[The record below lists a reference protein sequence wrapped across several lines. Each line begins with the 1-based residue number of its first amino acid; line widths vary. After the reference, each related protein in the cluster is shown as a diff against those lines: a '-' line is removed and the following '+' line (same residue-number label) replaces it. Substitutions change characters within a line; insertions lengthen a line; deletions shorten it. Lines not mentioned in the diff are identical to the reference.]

1 MVEDEKDYD
10 VGLVEKAK
18 SLAVNLAQRASED
31 EKNGALHPE
40 TVQELHEAG
49 ILAMGIPRSL
59 GGTEANLVTLMQV
72 YETLAGAC
80 ASTAWCVG
88 NHTAAV
94 RRLNE
99 VMGEAAEPYLRAIV
113 DEGAVVA
120 HGVVPTGDTR
130 PAPGGFVSSGRW
142 PFMSFS
148 NYAKW
153 AVLSTMAP
161 GQPPD
166 WTSSDTGNPPK
177 AHSRHLIVALDD
189 PGVTL
194 HDNWHTMSIRASS
207 SNDMTL
213 EEVFVEEGRAPATP
227 SRQSDEDVPPG
238 LRVPV
243 GTSYSPPC
251 TVLGIA
257 QAAIRDTIEYANDV
271 GMSYGGAPRSSMPG
285 NQFAIAD
292 AAMLVESAR
301 AFLLQEAKAI
311 LAKAN
316 RGEPFDRR
324 DGIRMRMAGHMARQN
339 SQKAVEGLWV
349 VRGAHGLYE
358 SEAFERY
365 YRDVRIGTL
374 PAPSAPDRVRE
385 QVGKYLFDIPENVEP
400 RWG

>member
-1 MVEDEKDYD
+1 MDENEYD
-10 VGLVEKAK
+10 VGLVEGAK
-18 SLAVNLAQRASED
+18 SLAVRLAQRASEA
-31 EKNGALHPE
+31 EKKRSLHPE
-40 TVQELHEAG
+40 TVRELHDSG
-49 ILAMGIPRSL
+49 ILAMGIPKSL
-59 GGTEANLVTLMQV
+59 GGREANLVTLMQV

-88 NHTAAV
+88 NHTGAV

-99 VMGEAAEPYLRAIV
+99 VMGDAAAPYLKAIV
-113 DEGAVVA
+113 QEGAVVA

-130 PAPGGFVSSGRW
+130 SAPGGFVSSGRW

-148 NYAKW
+148 NYARW

-161 GQPPD
+161 GSPPD
-166 WTSSDTGNPPK
+166 WPSDAAGAPPK
-177 AHSRHLIVALDD
+177 VHNRHLIV
-189 PGVTL
+189 PFEHEGVTL
-194 HDNWHTMSIRASS
+194 HDNWHTMSLRASS
-207 SNDMTL
+207 SNDMSL
-213 EEVFVEEGRAPATP
+213 DEVFVEEACAPATP
-227 SRQSDEDVPPG
+227 SRQSDEDVPPA

-243 GTSYSPPC
+243 GTSYAPPC

-257 QAAIRDTIEYANDV
+257 QAAIRDTIKYASDA
-271 GMSYGGAPRSSMPG
+271 GMSYGGATRTSTPG

-301 AFLLQEAKAI
+301 AFLLQEARAI
-311 LAKAN
+311 VAKAT
-316 RGEPFDRR
+316 RGERFDRR

-349 VRGAHGLYE
+349 IRGAHGLYE
-358 SEAFERY
+358 DETFERY

-385 QVGKYLFDIPENVEP
+385 QVGKFLFDIPENVEP